1 VGRRAGARTASSA
14 AGQNRVGG
22 EEVAVQ
28 SRGTKDG
35 DRGKQS
41 ADGVNKSSTADEK
54 GNKEEPV
61 VESQRM
67 SFTRFLAGVV
77 DDGEERRKRPRFW
90 WLADIY
96 RETR

>member
-54 GNKEEPV
+54 GNKESV

>member
-41 ADGVNKSSTADEK
+41 ADGINKSSTADEK

-61 VESQRM
+61 VESQRI
-67 SFTRFLAGVV
+67 TRFLAGVV
-77 DDGEERRKRPRFW
+77 DDGEERRKRPRFR